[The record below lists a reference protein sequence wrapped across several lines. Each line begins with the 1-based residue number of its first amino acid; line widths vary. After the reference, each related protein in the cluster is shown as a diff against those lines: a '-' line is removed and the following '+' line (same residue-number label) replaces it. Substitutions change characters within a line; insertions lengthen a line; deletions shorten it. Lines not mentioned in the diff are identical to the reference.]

1 MELVGIGGKHF
12 TEVSGDW
19 ASRLSTT
26 REKES
31 VRITAEKRPKSLGIP
46 GQPDL
51 SANNQEAVR
60 ALADRMMAFLDA
72 NSYSLQ
78 FIPNQ
83 QNGQATIRVLNSAG
97 KVIREIPPEESDRLL
112 LQTGPITG
120 LLVNE
125 RLE

>member
-1 MELVGIGGKHF
+1 MEPIGTGGKHF

-19 ASRLSTT
+19 TSRLSTT
-26 REKES
+26 KEKES
-31 VRITAEKRPKSLGIP
+31 VRIAAEKRPKSQEIP
-46 GQPDL
+46 NRVEF
-51 SANNQEAVR
+51 SNNNQDAVK

-72 NSYSLQ
+72 NRYSLQ

-83 QNGQATIRVLNSAG
+83 ENGRVTIRVLNNAG
-97 KVIREIPPEESDRLL
+97 KVIRQIPPEESDRLL